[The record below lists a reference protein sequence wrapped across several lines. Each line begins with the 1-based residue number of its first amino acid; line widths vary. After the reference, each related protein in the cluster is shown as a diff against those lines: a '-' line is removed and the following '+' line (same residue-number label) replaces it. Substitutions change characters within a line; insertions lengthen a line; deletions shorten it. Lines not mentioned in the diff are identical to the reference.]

1 MKLIGIIG
9 IMIAFVSI
17 AFMFACSS
25 GGSKSF
31 EMKIESNP
39 SGAEVLL
46 DGKKLGITPMT
57 VTIEG
62 LAKNHKIEIIKSG
75 YKSKNT
81 TVFISPGHAANQ
93 EYLAETK
100 DDGTWSQVDNNTLI
114 MVLEKD

>member
-1 MKLIGIIG
+1 MKVIGIIG
-9 IMIAFVSI
+9 IMIAYVSM
-17 AFMFACSS
+17 AFMSACSS
-25 GGSKSF
+25 GESKSF

-62 LAKNHKIEIIKSG
+62 LAKNYQIKIIKNG

-100 DDGTWSQVDNNTLI
+100 ADGTWSQVDNNTLKL
-114 MVLEKD
+114 VLEKD